1 MAFLARPATPGPT
14 SGPTVRTATDAPIVS
29 PPIVSPQP
37 TADRNVPA
45 ACAADVRGTS
55 FASGSLDDRLA
66 AARSWAGANSGR
78 TASVVLTDNVL
89 TESIRAQL
97 SGPGA
102 PPFVDPSVTI
112 RPEGIR
118 VSGTAT
124 AAFLRFPIRATLVP
138 ELSGGRLRFAVRDLD
153 TGGLPAAF
161 RPRVSEL
168 LAQAADPAAWRLPL
182 RVESFVLRS
191 GCAVLIGQA

>member
-1 MAFLARPATPGPT
+1 MPPPAATASAAT
-14 SGPTVRTATDAPIVS
+14 SSPRVS
-29 PPIVSPQP
+29 AEP

-55 FASGSLDDRLA
+55 FASGSLDERLA
-66 AARSWAGANSGR
+66 AARAWAPANAGR
-78 TASVVLTDNVL
+78 TASVVFTDAVL
-89 TESIRAQL
+89 TESVRAQL

-102 PPFVDPSVTI
+102 PPFVDPAVTI

-138 ELSGGRLRFAVRDLD
+138 EVSAGTLRFSVRDLD
-153 TGGLPAAF
+153 TGGLPSSF
-161 RPRVSEL
+161 RQRVNDL
-168 LAQAADPAAWRLPL
+168 LAQAADPLAWRLPL
-182 RVESFVLRS
+182 RVDSFTLRS
-191 GCAVLIGQA
+191 GCAVLAGQA

>member
-1 MAFLARPATPGPT
+1 
-14 SGPTVRTATDAPIVS
+14 VS
-29 PPIVSPQP
+29 AQP

-45 ACAADVRGTS
+45 PCAGDVRGTS
-55 FASGSLDDRLA
+55 FAVGSLDERLG
-66 AARSWAGANSGR
+66 AARSWAAANSGR
-78 TASVVLTDNVL
+78 TASLVITDTVL
-89 TESIRAQL
+89 TESVRAQV
-97 SGPGA
+97 SGSGA
-102 PPFVDPSVTI
+102 PFVDPSVTI

-138 ELSGGRLRFAVRDLD
+138 EVSGGTLRFGVRDLD
-153 TGGLPAAF
+153 TGALPAAF
-161 RPRVSEL
+161 RPRVNEL

-191 GCAVLIGQA
+191 GCAVLVGLA